1 MDGTTDW
8 PAVME
13 SLGAVGYQGWA
24 TFEYFHPYMHYPEA
38 LVYQTSDAMDR
49 IFGRASRVFRS

>member
-1 MDGTTDW
+1 
-8 PAVME
+8 ME

-38 LVYQTSDAMDR
+38 LVQTSDAMDR